1 MKKSIIISLSALAG
15 VALIGTG
22 FAGWVISQQASTN
35 KNGDITVYTV
45 STNNMA
51 IKDLRW
57 DDAAEGDQ
65 GGHIIFGKPASTPV
79 TTYSWLSAT
88 DEVKVESLVRTLTF
102 TVSNEVSTDNTTP
115 KLAISLTVNDSANG
129 SYAKYNQALNGEQL
143 DDYINAKYKVG
154 ENALAVDNDYKV
166 QAVEGSTNSFR
177 VTLTV
182 KFAWGDHFKEASE
195 SNGKNPYIYYNSHA
209 SVETLKED
217 VTYYN
222 DAKTALEAID
232 KLKDVNYSIAIT
244 ADHA

>member
-22 FAGWVISQQASTN
+22 FAGWVISQQASTT

-45 STNNMA
+45 STNNMS

-57 DDAAEGDQ
+57 DDATEGDQ
-65 GGHIIFGKPASTPV
+65 GGHIIFGKPASAPK

-102 TVSNEVSTDNTTP
+102 TVSNEVSTDNTAP
-115 KLAISLTVNDSANG
+115 QLAISLTVKDSANG

-154 ENALAVDNDYKV
+154 ENALDYTV

-182 KFAWGDHFKEASE
+182 TFAWGDHFKEASE
-195 SNGKNPYIYYNSHA
+195 SSGKNPYIYYNSHA
-209 SVETLKED
+209 SVEMLKEN
-217 VTYYN
+217 VTYYA
-222 DAKTALEAID
+222 DAKTALKAID
-232 KLKDVNYSIAIT
+232 ELKDVSYSIAIT